1 MNELFSS
8 EPADLSLRKRRAV
21 GNVIICLLF
30 PVLVLSTIGLQSLPN
45 ISEYLFARIF
55 LVIFWV
61 LAELLL
67 IHAVFKAGSTS
78 VSFQNLFQ
86 LNLTLANLW
95 YFIAALNIYAQT
107 INQ

>member
-8 EPADLSLRKRRAV
+8 KSAGLSLRKRRAI

-30 PVLVLSTIGLQSLPN
+30 PVLVLSILGLQSLPN
-45 ISEYLFARIF
+45 ISEYVFARILF
-55 LVIFWV
+55 VVLWV

-67 IHAVFKAGSTS
+67 IYAVLKTESSS
-78 VSFQNLFQ
+78 VYFQNLFQ

-107 INQ
+107 IN